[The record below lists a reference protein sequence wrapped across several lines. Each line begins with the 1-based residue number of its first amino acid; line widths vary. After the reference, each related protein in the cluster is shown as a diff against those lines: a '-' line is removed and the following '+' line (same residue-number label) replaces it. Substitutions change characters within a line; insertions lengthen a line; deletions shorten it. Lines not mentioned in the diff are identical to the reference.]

1 MFIPVFAAKKLI
13 IATMRCKPHTIAS
26 IKITDPAL
34 FKNYALI
41 PAASNFSTPVGIEG
55 YENIFGM

>member
-1 MFIPVFAAKKLI
+1 
-13 IATMRCKPHTIAS
+13 MRCKPHTIAS

>member
-1 MFIPVFAAKKLI
+1 LFIPVFAAKNLI

-41 PAASNFSTPVGIEG
+41 PAASNFSTPVGI
-55 YENIFGM
+55 